1 MTGRM
6 WVLAVGDQ
14 RGPGF
19 SRDNGFSGAGASSG
33 RGVRA
38 AEGKVESSRGLALR
52 LKARV
57 KVQALESV
65 GKEKR
70 HNRAQGLGGLVEAD
84 DGPRGGFR
92 RISQWSEA
100 LGPVLSIFGAERR
113 PFRSRGLTLC
123 CVNVINL

>member
-38 AEGKVESSRGLALR
+38 AEGKVESSRGLAL
-52 LKARV
+52 KAEGQS
-57 KVQALESV
+57 KGS
-65 GKEKR
+65 
-70 HNRAQGLGGLVEAD
+70 
-84 DGPRGGFR
+84 
-92 RISQWSEA
+92 S
-100 LGPVLSIFGAERR
+100 
-113 PFRSRGLTLC
+113 T
-123 CVNVINL
+123 